1 MKMKITPVCFMVM
14 PFGTKPT
21 GMEAGKGP
29 AQIDFNALWERAL
42 RPMIEELGYLP
53 VRADQDLG
61 ALIIQEMIERLAIA
75 DLVIAELT
83 IPNGNV
89 YYELGVR
96 HAARKQGCIIV
107 AADGSKQLF
116 DTGQMRRVTY
126 PLSEGTVSEEAAKQ
140 IQLALKEEVR
150 KRLDAVSPVFQ
161 ILPGYP
167 NQINLANVGSFRDT
181 AERLAAFQAEVSAAR
196 RLPRE
201 QFQAETMRLLTTYR
215 AEAMALPTIALE
227 LLSLLRDAREWQTA
241 LTFTDELPERTK
253 TLPTA
258 RELRALFLSKL
269 DKHQDAIVMLEGLI
283 ATEGDSS
290 ERRGLL
296 GGRYKA
302 LYDASQD
309 SEARRQFLNQAILQY
324 ERGMQ
329 SDLNDYY
336 PSSNLPRLYRE
347 RGEKGDE
354 KRATSSAGVAM
365 LACDRSRARN
375 PQDPWALL
383 TLLGAALDAGDLTS
397 ARKSLDEIKR
407 AGTTAFPVSAT
418 LPDLRRSLGLLKD
431 AKKSLALAGIV
442 KEAQQMI
449 DPKGLVAAVA
459 GRRIDAPEAG
469 TSRFPASNEPAVT
482 QRVRNMLVA
491 TAATTLVCSAA
502 CGTDIIALEVAGEL
516 GLRRRIILPFRP
528 ALFRETSVVDRGAG
542 WGGRF
547 DKIIEVVDASAGV
560 VESAYAQDDPNAYEA
575 TNKVILDTALQ
586 EASAAGLRTIAIAVW
601 DGASRGAGDVT
612 KAFLEEAQRGKLE
625 TITVLSATSS

>member
-1 MKMKITPVCFMVM
+1 
-14 PFGTKPT
+14 
-21 GMEAGKGP
+21 
-29 AQIDFNALWERAL
+29 
-42 RPMIEELGYLP
+42 
-53 VRADQDLG
+53 
-61 ALIIQEMIERLAIA
+61 
-75 DLVIAELT
+75 
-83 IPNGNV
+83 
-89 YYELGVR
+89 
-96 HAARKQGCIIV
+96 
-107 AADGSKQLF
+107 
-116 DTGQMRRVTY
+116 
-126 PLSEGTVSEEAAKQ
+126 
-140 IQLALKEEVR
+140 
-150 KRLDAVSPVFQ
+150 
-161 ILPGYP
+161 
-167 NQINLANVGSFRDT
+167 
-181 AERLAAFQAEVSAAR
+181 
-196 RLPRE
+196 
-201 QFQAETMRLLTTYR
+201 
-215 AEAMALPTIALE
+215 
-227 LLSLLRDAREWQTA
+227 
-241 LTFTDELPERTK
+241 
-253 TLPTA
+253 
-258 RELRALFLSKL
+258 
-269 DKHQDAIVMLEGLI
+269 MLEGLI

-491 TAATTLVCSAA
+491 TAANTLVCSAD

-516 GLRRRIILPFRP
+516 GLRRRIILPFRRV
-528 ALFRETSVVDRGAG
+528 LFRETSVVDRGAG
-542 WGGRF
+542 WGSRF
-547 DKIIEVVDASAGV
+547 DKIIEAVDASGGV

-601 DGASRGAGDVT
+601 DGAHAARAMSRRR
-612 KAFLEEAQRGKLE
+612 FLKR
-625 TITVLSATSS
+625 LSAGSWRPSRS

>member
-29 AQIDFNALWERAL
+29 AQIDFNALWEKAL

-107 AADGSKQLF
+107 AAGGSKQLF

-241 LTFTDELPERTK
+241 LTFADELPERTK

-491 TAATTLVCSAA
+491 MAATTLVCSAA

-516 GLRRRIILPFRP
+516 GLRRRIILPFRRV
-528 ALFRETSVVDRGAG
+528 LFRETSVVDRGAG
-542 WGGRF
+542 WGSRF
-547 DKIIEVVDASAGV
+547 DKIIEAVDASGGV